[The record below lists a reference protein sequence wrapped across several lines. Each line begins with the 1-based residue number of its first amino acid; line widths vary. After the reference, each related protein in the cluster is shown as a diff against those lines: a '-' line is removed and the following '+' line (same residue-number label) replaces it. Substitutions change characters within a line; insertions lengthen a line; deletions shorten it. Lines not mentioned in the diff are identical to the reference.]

1 MSEGSVKKIKPSFLK
16 EEAIEY
22 RKYQKEIA
30 EKCLNKNSL
39 VVLPTGLGKTIIAV
53 LITAKT
59 LEQYPANSKVIMMA
73 PTRPLINQHYD
84 SFVRFL
90 TIPEDKFCVITGQI
104 DPELRADMYHDYQV
118 LFYTPQT
125 LRNDLVNRRY
135 SLKETCLIIF
145 DEAHHAVG
153 DYPYTLIA
161 DEFEDQN
168 PDGIILGLTASP
180 GSSKKKIDTLCK
192 NIHVLPENTHFRTRK
207 DKDVKLY
214 LKSLDIYKIG
224 VDLTDLMKDAYSIL
238 RLLTEER
245 LQYLSQLS
253 FLDVKVDPLFEKVIR
268 KDLLKLNSQLIHI
281 INSDG
286 DKTGA
291 YSAISINAQALIL
304 YHMIE
309 LVEQQ
314 GLDNLL
320 DYIEKMYKDARK
332 SNSSKAVRFLASEH
346 RLHNIY
352 LKLKETKEFSPK
364 NLIHPKHN

>member
-1 MSEGSVKKIKPSFLK
+1 MTSEGSTKKIKTSFLK
-16 EEAIEY
+16 EEKIEY
-22 RKYQKEIA
+22 RKYQKKIV

-59 LEQYPANSKVIMMA
+59 LEQYPANSKIIMMA

-84 SFVRFL
+84 SFVKFL
-90 TIPEDKFCVITGQI
+90 SIPEDKFCVITGQI
-104 DPELRADMYHDYQV
+104 DPELRAEIYHEYQM

-161 DEFEDQN
+161 DEYEDQN

-180 GSSKKKIDTLCK
+180 GSSKKKIDALCQ
-192 NIHVLPENTHFRTRK
+192 NIHVAPQNTHFRTRK
-207 DKDVKLY
+207 DKDVKIY

-224 VDLTDLMKDAYSIL
+224 VDLTDLMEETYSIL

-245 LQYLSQLS
+245 LHYLSQMS
-253 FLDVKVDPLFEKVIR
+253 FLDVKADVLFEKVIR

-281 INSDG
+281 INGDG
-286 DKTGA
+286 DKTGV

-320 DYIEKMYKDARK
+320 DYLDKLYKDALK
-332 SNSSKAVRFLASEH
+332 SNSSKAIKFLASDH
-346 RLHNIY
+346 KLH
-352 LKLKETKEFSPK
+352 
-364 NLIHPKHN
+364 